1 MYLNCR
7 GNVLFITKEK
17 MNKIIEEH
25 KKNSKGFMIIALIK
39 DNNCFVV
46 DEVFKD
52 KQNMASRIAKYK
64 LEGYKVITNEDNRT
78 DKS

>member
-1 MYLNCR
+1 MYLNYKGKIFFVSAER
-7 GNVLFITKEK
+7 IK
-17 MNKIIEEH
+17 KIIDEH
-25 KKNSKGFMIIALIK
+25 KRESKGFMIIALIK
-39 DNNCFVV
+39 DNDCFVV